1 MKVVIDGKLVDGG
14 SGGGGGG
21 GGTTPPLTDVLSA
34 GDVIT
39 ESQGIKANNG
49 TSTYP
54 LVSHNSNGWHFAGE
68 ANSAKNYSTTRGK
81 PATYTGEVG
90 TSENFSRGDH
100 AHPYD
105 RYKYTSSSSESL
117 AEHTINMYTGTTST
131 VSFIIPSFHTNNDSI
146 GKKILDLI
154 VDIDN
159 SGNAKDLTV
168 SFADFGTR
176 FWIATTDEDIS
187 KVLTI
192 EKGKTVRMY
201 ITQTNFFIGGI
212 PTVQISTQEVFIST
226 PGYYTE
232 ITFQDG
238 TTQTIKKDGKIDQ
251 QTMIDEGIYVV
262 D

>member
-14 SGGGGGG
+14 SGGGG

-49 TSTYP
+49 SVSYP
-54 LVSHNSNGWHFAGE
+54 LISRDASGWHFRGE
-68 ANSAKNYSTTRGK
+68 AVSAKNYYTNNGK
-81 PATYTGEVG
+81 PSTNTG
-90 TSENFSRGDH
+90 TSGQSSDFSRGDH
-100 AHPYD
+100 THPYD
-105 RYKYTSSSSESL
+105 RYLYTQESSTSL
-117 AEHTINMYTGTTST
+117 QDHAINMYTGTTSAVT
-131 VSFIIPSFHTNNDSI
+131 FTLPQFPEYYGILGFPV
-146 GKKILDLI
+146 LDLI

-159 SGNAKDLTV
+159 SGNTNDLTV
-168 SFADFGTR
+168 SFANFGTK

-212 PTVQISTQEVFIST
+212 RTVQISTQEVFISA

-251 QTMIDEGIYVV
+251 QTMIDEGLYVV